1 MEALVSTVLGVL
13 LAWFTTR
20 LIIWFF
26 SPDRYRR
33 DRRSED
39 G

>member
-1 MEALVSTVLGVL
+1 VEAIVSIALGVL

-26 SPDRYRR
+26 SPARYER
-33 DRRSED
+33 DVSPED
-39 G
+39 